1 VNGGDILI
9 DFTPLENVL
18 RKRRRTFTSLVQDK
32 IIGGGTLSRLKHNE
46 PVSTDTIDALCNA
59 LHCKPMDIM
68 RYTPG
73 DAPAAPIDQTTDE

>member
-1 VNGGDILI
+1 MI
-9 DFTPLENVL
+9 DFSPLVNVL

-59 LHCKPMDIM
+59 LRCKPMDIM
-68 RYTPG
+68 RYTPD
-73 DAPAAPIDQTTDE
+73 DAQPALPDQTTDE